1 MWEFTTIPIGID
13 MTLSLRPWILAAS
26 VLSFSA
32 FAEPGENTYK
42 QVCAACHGSGV
53 LNAPKFGDKT
63 KWTPLIAEGQIE
75 LTAHA
80 YVGVRGMPAKGGNP
94 NLTVE
99 AFSDAVAYMAN
110 KSGANWKTPDAKTL
124 AAINKEIEARKAGLN
139 KKP

>member
-1 MWEFTTIPIGID
+1 MN
-13 MTLSLRPWILAAS
+13 LSLRSLILVAAS
-26 VLSFSA
+26 TASFTA

-53 LNAPKFGDKT
+53 LNAPKFGDKA
-63 KWTPLIAEGQIE
+63 KWAPLIAEGQVT

-80 YVGVRGMPAKGGNP
+80 YVGVRAMPPKGGNP

-99 AFSDAVAYMAN
+99 GFADAVAYMAN
-110 KSGANWKTPDAKTL
+110 KAGGNWKTPDAKTL

-139 KKP
+139 KKQ